1 MRFSSRSRMSIVLS
15 LVTILAIVS
24 GFVVAGILRRASAS
38 AHAAG
43 NPYSAS
49 QGSINAITR
58 ADLSKLPASKGVPA
72 SSNSDPSQIR
82 VNRPTHGAGSG
93 NVNSAPKAPGS
104 PLGSEH
110 SLL

>member
-1 MRFSSRSRMSIVLS
+1 MPFSTRSRMSIVLS
-15 LVTILAIVS
+15 LVTILAIAS
-24 GFVVAGILRRASAS
+24 GFVVAGIVRGAPASV
-38 AHAAG
+38 HAAG

-72 SSNSDPSQIR
+72 STNSDPSQVT
-82 VNRPTHGAGSG
+82 VNRSTHGAGSG

-104 PLGSEH
+104 PLGSG
-110 SLL
+110 